1 MICVYAL
8 PLNKTTTK
16 SFLKSFINE
25 QQDNKKVN
33 NPPIVL
39 VCLFPHTISMR
50 SGTCKPR
57 TAKFPCDWRIIHSFP
72 SRVS

>member
-16 SFLKSFINE
+16 SFLNHLLMNDKIT
-25 QQDNKKVN
+25 KKVN

-50 SGTCKPR
+50 SGIFR
-57 TAKFPCDWRIIHSFP
+57 RNLQTAAC
-72 SRVS
+72 